1 MEALRAANRSF
12 AEVIRYYLTEKI
24 QIRLQPLNVTIM
36 LTLHLLVSPD
46 CARDGVSTPLSCVRT
61 FYKIGVNN
69 YVKELRT

>member
-36 LTLHLLVSPD
+36 LTLHLLV
-46 CARDGVSTPLSCVRT
+46 
-61 FYKIGVNN
+61 
-69 YVKELRT
+69 